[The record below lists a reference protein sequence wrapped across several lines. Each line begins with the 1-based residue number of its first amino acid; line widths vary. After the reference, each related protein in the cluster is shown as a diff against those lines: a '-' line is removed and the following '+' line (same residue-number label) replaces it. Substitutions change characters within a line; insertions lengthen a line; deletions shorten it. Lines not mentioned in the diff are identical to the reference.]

1 MNTSTIRASSLLFS
15 LLLALLLAFPV
26 FCEGGDGSGGGE
38 NHDNPLTLV
47 QENCNINT
55 KGKTEFDD
63 PNIQI
68 VLYFTKNVVN
78 IKVRDNNKKCFS
90 VTDNKGNTVPITV
103 EMGDDQ
109 TDPSDTTKRTVTI
122 VPDAPYKTGKS
133 YTLKISKGLAAKNG
147 RDVLEEDIIL
157 QFAIRAQ
164 SASDPA
170 SSETVTSSAAASSG
184 TTAAYVRRTAGSYI
198 PASPDAGTTTTTTT
212 TTKPAET
219 SAKTP
224 RTTKPVIVAATRGS
238 TTQTA
243 TAAQKTEPTTKRVQ
257 TTAPSTK
264 QTVSATVSQSPNR
277 GETITWTTVEEMTQ
291 TIEPTTETTVPVESD
306 TVEETVGE
314 TEPYSVFHE
323 TETGE
328 TEPETSQVSEETQTH
343 RSRALLTGFIIAIA
357 AAAAAIIS
365 IIRIKKK
372 KG

>member
-1 MNTSTIRASSLLFS
+1 MNASPIRASSVLFS

-38 NHDNPLTLV
+38 NHDKPLTLV

-90 VTDNKGNTVPITV
+90 VTDSSGNNVPITV
-103 EMGDDQ
+103 VMGDDQ

-122 VPDAPYKTGKS
+122 VPDAPYKAGKT
-133 YTLKISKGLAAKNG
+133 YALKISKGLAAKNG

-157 QFAIRAQ
+157 QFAIRGQ

-212 TTKPAET
+212 TTTKPAET

-224 RTTKPVIVAATRGS
+224 RTTKPVIVAATRRS
-238 TTQTA
+238 TTQRET
-243 TAAQKTEPTTKRVQ
+243 TTQKSEPTTKRVQ
-257 TTAPSTK
+257 TTALSTK

-277 GETITWTTVEEMTQ
+277 GETITWITAEETKQ
-291 TIEPTTETTVPVESD
+291 TIEATTEPAVATEPD
-306 TVEETVGE
+306 GD
-314 TEPYSVFHE
+314 TEPYSVFPE

-343 RSRALLTGFIIAIA
+343 RSPALLTGFIIAIA